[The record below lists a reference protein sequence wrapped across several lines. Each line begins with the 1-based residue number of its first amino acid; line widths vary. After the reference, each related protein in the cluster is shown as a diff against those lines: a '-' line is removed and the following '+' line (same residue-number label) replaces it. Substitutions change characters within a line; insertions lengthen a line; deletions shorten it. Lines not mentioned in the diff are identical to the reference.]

1 MAMERLWAPWRAVYV
16 SKSADR
22 PECIFCAKLQDNRD
36 EENLLLLRREHAF
49 VLMNLYPYNNG
60 HLLVAPNRHVGDV
73 TELTPE
79 EWLEIFTLTKDMVE
93 ILRRVMRPD
102 GFNIGINLGKVAGAG
117 IPEHFHVHIVPRWEG
132 DTSFMT
138 VFGEVRVIPEAL
150 SDTYAKLKKALEE
163 VGLA

>member
-1 MAMERLWAPWRAVYV
+1 MERLWAPWRAVYV
-16 SKSADR
+16 GKSTGR
-22 PECIFCAKLQDNRD
+22 TECIFCAKLQDNRD

-150 SDTYAKLKKALEE
+150 GDTYAKLRKTLQE